1 LGLAVVVVATVGGM
15 VLGNLLS
22 TGQLHLPLLA
32 RTDVAIGTHAA
43 AVGIGLLPVIVL
55 LLIGVALM

>member
-1 LGLAVVVVATVGGM
+1 
-15 VLGNLLS
+15 VLGNMLS
-22 TGQLHLPLLA
+22 TGQLQLPLLTGA
-32 RTDVAIGTHAA
+32 DAATTTHAA